1 MAQPLANKY
10 RPQKFED
17 VSEQGAIKT
26 IIENQ
31 KKVID
36 IINKGLDN

>member
-10 RPQKFED
+10 RPKKFED

-31 KKVID
+31 IKSND
-36 IINKGLDN
+36 INKK

>member
-1 MAQPLANKY
+1 MAQPLANTY
-10 RPQKFED
+10 RPPKFED

-31 KKVID
+31 IKQND
-36 IINKGLDN
+36 I